1 MERRRSQSPYSFTR
15 FKTFKNMEQLEGAI
29 EMIIGKEKKWKITGK
44 PFCDKTSFF
53 YSFSFKLKKCHAK
66 FRKIISSDG
75 IYAIDVEKLNADKKE
90 VKQQKEK
97 LKNDK
102 KQLDA
107 SLATIN
113 NIGVRLL
120 KQEKIFEEYCDKM
133 QKAVLEEK
141 EEMLAEL
148 KVLRG
153 ELKKMNVEIAEMK
166 SKLACV
172 DVMQAQLNEL
182 RARVDSFQYEA
193 SST

>member
-53 YSFSFKLKKCHAK
+53 YSF
-66 FRKIISSDG
+66 SDG